1 MKWLKDRLSPG
12 TVRKIIYGSG
22 IALVCFAIIG
32 FFILPPIIKSVLI
45 KNLSEKLHRTVTVR
59 KVAVNPFVLSV
70 DIEGIMVSERGKPD
84 AFVSLE
90 QLHLN
95 LEAVS
100 LIKRGLIMKEIRIVN
115 PSVRINRDGENHYNF
130 SDLLE
135 EGKTQTPADAKGAR
149 GFRFSLNNIE
159 IQNGSIDFKDGPK
172 NTDHKVREI
181 NVRIPFLSNFS
192 YYLDS
197 YVKPSFSAKVND
209 RQVSFQGMTKPFAD
223 SLETSFD
230 INIKELDIPYYLAY
244 LPMRLDYKISSAL
257 LDVRTVVSFVQ
268 YKSKTP
274 AITLSGDIDLLKVR
288 ITDLTGGPLL
298 DLPALRLSVAR
309 ADLAT
314 RAVHLTRLGIE
325 ALEVDLIRKKDGSMN
340 VDVLR
345 PGATPA
351 AKDAPASREP
361 KQAGGSGFSLDIDE
375 IRLTGGK
382 VLFTDLST
390 SAAFK
395 TRIEPI
401 EISLDHFNTV
411 KEKRTAVAFSAK
423 TEAGEELKVIGEMS
437 LEPLTAEGRAEVVHV
452 PLKRYAPYYADR
464 LLFSIEDAVLDLSGK
479 YSYAKKE
486 GAEDPVVR
494 LADISTTLRNLKLR
508 KKDEKEDFLKLPEFT
523 LSGGAV
529 DVGGREITLDKIS
542 SRSGALALKRAA
554 DGKMNILTLL
564 APQQA
569 APSPKT
575 GPAKAQKPGKAEKE
589 WLYTVADLRLDDFSV
604 KYSDHVPADPVELSA
619 ERIRIA
625 AGKISNRKGSIGNAS
640 VSLLMGKKGSLSANG
655 SLGINPLSSKMQV
668 SLRSMELFPFQA
680 YITERTNVIIT
691 DGAVSASGSVS
702 VARAADGL
710 IKAGYQGEV
719 SVSGLR
725 TVDSINTDELVSW
738 NNLSINGID
747 AGYNPLRWHVKEVA
761 LTEFYTRL
769 IINPNGSL
777 NLQEVLKPPPAPGE
791 TPSVPATAAN
801 APASAPA
808 TVATAAPAAT
818 TTTAPAVAVS
828 QKAGIRSAGIDTIT
842 LQGGTVQFS
851 DFYIKP
857 NYSARIVE
865 LGGRVSGLSSDETA
879 AGDLNLKGKVDNY
892 APLEISG
899 KINPLRDDLFVDI
912 KAVVKDVDLSPVT
925 PYSGRYAGYTIQ
937 KGKLSLDLNYHIE
950 KKKLEADNR
959 IFLDQFTFGD
969 QVESPDATKLPVKLA
984 VALLKNRKGEIRL
997 EIPVSGYINDPK
1009 FSVGRIVLKIIVNLL
1024 VKAATSPFA
1033 LLGALFGGGEELS
1046 FIDYEA
1052 GSSAVNE
1059 PGAKKLDTL
1068 IKALSDRPSL
1078 KLEIEGHVDTE
1089 KDREGLRKYAFERK
1103 LKAQKLK
1110 ELVKKGVAA
1119 SPVDEIKIETAEYPV
1134 YLKMAYKDE
1143 KFPKP
1148 RNVIGI
1154 AKDLPVPEMEKLMLT
1169 HIEIKE
1175 DDLRRLASQRALNVR
1190 EKLVQSGKLEPER
1203 VFLVEPKAL
1212 APEKKEGLSNS
1223 RVDFRLK

>member
-1 MKWLKDRLSPG
+1 MKRLKDRLPPG
-12 TVRKIIYGSG
+12 TLRKIIYGSG

-32 FFILPPIIKSVLI
+32 FFVLPPIIKSVLI
-45 KNLSEKLHRTVTVR
+45 KNLSEKLHRTVSVR

-70 DIEGIMVSERGKPD
+70 DIEGVMISERGKPD
-84 AFVSLE
+84 AFVSLDG
-90 QLHLN
+90 LHLN
-95 LEAVS
+95 LEAAS
-100 LIKRGLIMKEIRIVN
+100 ILKRGLIMKEIRIMN
-115 PSVRINRDGENHYNF
+115 PSVRISRATEDRYNF

-135 EGKTQTPADAKGAR
+135 EDKTQPPAGSKDSR

-159 IQNGSIDFKDGPK
+159 IQNGSIDFRDGPK
-172 NTDHKVREI
+172 NTDHTVREI

-230 INIKELDIPYYLAY
+230 INIRELDIPHYLAY
-244 LPMRLDYKISSAL
+244 LPMKPDFKIRSAL
-257 LDVRTVVSFVQ
+257 LDARAVVSFVQ

-288 ITDLTGGPLL
+288 ITDLADGPLI
-298 DLPALRLSVAR
+298 DLPALRLSIAQ

-314 RAVHLTRLGIE
+314 RAVHLARLGIE
-325 ALEVDLIRKKDGSMN
+325 SPDVNLIRKKDGSMN
-340 VDVLR
+340 LEVLKPAAAAKTAPAAR
-345 PGATPA
+345 ETPA
-351 AKDAPASREP
+351 PKEP
-361 KQAGGSGFSLDIDE
+361 KPAEGPGFSLDIDE

-382 VLFTDLST
+382 VLFTDLSA
-390 SAAFK
+390 SSAFK

-401 EISLDHFNTV
+401 EISLDHFSTL
-411 KEKRTAVAFSAK
+411 KEKKTAVAFSAK
-423 TEAGEELKVIGEMS
+423 TEAGEELKVSGEMS
-437 LEPLTAEGRAEVVHV
+437 LEPLTAEGRAEILHV
-452 PLKRYAPYYADR
+452 PLKKYAPYYADK
-464 LLFSIEDAVLDLSGK
+464 LLFSIDDAVLDLSGQ
-479 YSYAKKE
+479 YSYATKE
-486 GAEDPVVR
+486 GAEEPVVR
-494 LADISTTLRNLKLR
+494 LADISTNLRNLKLR
-508 KKDEKEDFLKLPEFT
+508 KNDEKEDFLKLPDLS
-523 LSGGAV
+523 LSGGAI
-529 DVGGREITLDKIS
+529 DAGQREISFDKIS
-542 SRSGALALKRAA
+542 SRSGAIALKRSA
-554 DGKMNILTLL
+554 DGTMNLQNLL
-564 APQQA
+564 APQPA

-575 GPAKAQKPGKAEKE
+575 APAKAPKPGKAKKE
-589 WLYTVADLRLDDFSV
+589 WLYTVRDLRLDDFSV
-604 KYSDHVPADPVELSA
+604 KYSDRVPADPVELSA
-619 ERIRIA
+619 GRIRIA
-625 AGKISNRKGSIGNAS
+625 AGKISNRRGSIGTVS
-640 VSLLMGKKGSLSANG
+640 LSLLMGKKGSLSASG
-655 SLGINPLSSKMQV
+655 SLGIDPLSSKMQV

-680 YITERTNVIIT
+680 YITDRTNVIIT
-691 DGAVSASGSVS
+691 DGAVSATGSVS
-702 VARAADGL
+702 VAKTGDGL
-710 IKAGYQGEV
+710 MKAGYQGEV

-725 TVDSINTDELVSW
+725 TVDSLNTDELVSW

-747 AGYNPLRWHVKEVA
+747 AGYNPVRWHIREVA
-761 LTEFYTRL
+761 LTDFYTRL

-777 NLQEVLKPPPAPGE
+777 NLQEVLKKPPAPGE
-791 TPSVPATAAN
+791 TPSVPAASAAAPATTPATAS
-801 APASAPA
+801 ASAPA
-808 TVATAAPAAT
+808 
-818 TTTAPAVAVS
+818 AVVS

-865 LGGRVSGLSSDETA
+865 LGGRVSGLSSDENA
-879 AGDLNLKGKVDNY
+879 AGDLNLRGKVDNY

-950 KKKLEADNR
+950 KKKLDADNR

-997 EIPVSGYINDPK
+997 DIPVSGYINDPK

-1059 PGAKKLDTL
+1059 TAAKKLDTL

-1089 KDREGLRKYAFERK
+1089 KDREGLRKYTFERK

-1148 RNVIGI
+1148 RNIIGI

-1190 EKLVQSGKLEPER
+1190 EKLVQAGKLEPER

-1223 RVDFRLK
+1223 RVDLRLK